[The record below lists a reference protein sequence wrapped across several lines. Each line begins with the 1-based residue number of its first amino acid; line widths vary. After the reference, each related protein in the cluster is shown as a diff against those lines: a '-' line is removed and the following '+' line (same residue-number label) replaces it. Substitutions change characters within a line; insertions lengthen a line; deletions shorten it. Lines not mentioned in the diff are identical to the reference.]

1 MSKRKSGGRV
11 TPKGTRPKG
20 FQPGNAAMIHQMGE
34 AQRRITEAREAAADV
49 VVVGSAGGGK
59 VTVQITG
66 EGNIEGVTID
76 PSVVDPDDVSM
87 LEDLVTAALRDA
99 QRALDEAIGDP
110 EAEILAEFDLDR
122 HGLSGL
128 LGK

>member
-1 MSKRKSGGRV
+1 MGKRKGGGRV
-11 TPKGTRPKG
+11 TPKGTRPRG
-20 FQPGNAAMIHQMGE
+20 FQPGNAAMVHQMAE
-34 AQRRITEAREAAADV
+34 AQRRITEAREAAAEV
-49 VVVGSAGGGK
+49 VLEGSAGGGK
-59 VTVQITG
+59 VAISITG
-66 EGNIEGVTID
+66 NGEIQGVRID
-76 PSVVDPDDVSM
+76 PAVVDPDDVAL

-99 QRALDEAIGDP
+99 QRALDEAVGDP